1 MAKRFGPGRIR
12 NAGYK
17 FSDFFSIFFYVGMF
31 YVGMSFPLCRNVVV
45 PRCRGCAEREPL
57 AGVALAVLPPGRSDG
72 AALPELG
79 ALNHPPP

>member
-1 MAKRFGPGRIR
+1 MKFFGRIWQKGSDPAGSATLVTNFPIFLVFFLCR
-12 NAGYK
+12 N
-17 FSDFFSIFFYVGMF
+17 V
-31 YVGMSFPLCRNVVV
+31 LCRNVVV

-79 ALNHPPP
+79 ALNQPPP